1 MSTVRDRRQGG
12 AGVPWSI
19 LPLGGS
25 IELQLLSRGS
35 LSLTLNLCNTE
46 NPLEC
51 CLNHLY
57 YFFRLSLHFKIHR
70 GKNSSEVLGK
80 AYQKETYQSDLYTDF
95 KIKPSLYFAGSI
107 AIEGVS
113 TVLVHV

>member
-35 LSLTLNLCNTE
+35 LSLTLNLCNIE

-51 CLNHLY
+51 FLNHLY
-57 YFFRLSLHFKIHR
+57 RFFRLSLHFKIHR

-80 AYQKETYQSDLYTDF
+80 AEKATRVIYTQTL
-95 KIKPSLYFAGSI
+95 K
-107 AIEGVS
+107 
-113 TVLVHV
+113 

>member
-1 MSTVRDRRQGG
+1 MSLSSLSPTVRDRRQGG
-12 AGVPWSI
+12 AGMPLSI

-35 LSLTLNLCNTE
+35 LRLTPNNLCNIE

-51 CLNHLY
+51 CLNHVY
-57 YFFRLSLHFKIHR
+57 CFFRLSLHFKIHR

-80 AYQKETYQSDLYTDF
+80 AKKATRVIYTQTL
-95 KIKPSLYFAGSI
+95 K
-107 AIEGVS
+107 
-113 TVLVHV
+113 